1 MATKKPVEAANT
13 AENNEPLNSIAEK
26 EKNEAR
32 PGNESTA
39 VSEGESIYTINEFEK
54 AAATAFERPYSP
66 DIVRA
71 AFLLAGAKEA
81 TKKEASVII
90 KKFLGEE
97 VKE

>member
-1 MATKKPVEAANT
+1 MATKKAVEAANT

-26 EKNEAR
+26 ENEAR

-39 VSEGESIYTINEFEK
+39 VSEGESIYTINEFAK

>member
-1 MATKKPVEAANT
+1 MATKKAVEAAST
-13 AENNEPLNSIAEK
+13 AENSEPLNSIVEE

-32 PGNESTA
+32 TGNESTA
-39 VSEGESIYTINEFEK
+39 VSEGESTYTINECAK
-54 AAATAFERPYSP
+54 AAATAFERPYSS

-71 AFLLAGAKEA
+71 AFLLAGVKEA

-97 VKE
+97 VNE

>member
-1 MATKKPVEAANT
+1 MATKKVVEAANT
-13 AENNEPLNSIAEK
+13 AENNEPLNSIAEE

-39 VSEGESIYTINEFEK
+39 VSEGESIYTSNEFAK
-54 AAATAFERPYSP
+54 AAATALERPYSP

-71 AFLLAGAKEA
+71 AFFSAGVKKA
-81 TKKEASVII
+81 TKKEASIII

>member
-1 MATKKPVEAANT
+1 MATKKAVEAANT
-13 AENNEPLNSIAEK
+13 AENNEPLNSIAKEEK
-26 EKNEAR
+26 
-32 PGNESTA
+32 NESTA
-39 VSEGESIYTINEFEK
+39 VSEGESIYTINEFAK

>member
-1 MATKKPVEAANT
+1 MATKKAVEAANT
-13 AENNEPLNSIAEK
+13 AENSEPLNSIAEE

-32 PGNESTA
+32 AGNESTA
-39 VSEGESIYTINEFEK
+39 ATEGESTYTISEFVK
-54 AAATAFERPYSP
+54 AAATVFERPYSP

-71 AFLLAGAKEA
+71 AFLLAGVKEA